1 MKMQILLHMNSPNP
15 QERTAAAGPKKIV
28 QVSSAGRLQA
38 KSKSPMP

>member
-28 QVSSAGRLQA
+28 QVSSAGLQA